1 MEDVRFYEN
10 SWFIAL
16 MIFLCFPLGV
26 YLMWR
31 YAKWDP
37 ASKVSIS
44 SLLMLVFFC
53 AYLVYRP
60 VVSSEMTAQ
69 SQTHESMPS
78 EVAEEVV
85 TPMATLSDDEAAEI
99 KDDLWDEYDL
109 GAPHMIGAR
118 GDTPLLA
125 TSTKNASAI
134 DPHKWAV
141 DYWQVYGVPDA
152 EIYVFDTVN
161 NVTTRLRN
169 NGEDTLGLSIEQREG
184 VDEPEIAGGKSFGG
198 TITVCSYASYDKG
211 GDLVIEDIGKG
222 YN

>member
-44 SLLMLVFFC
+44 FLLLLVC
-53 AYLVYRP
+53 LGVYLVYGP
-60 VVSSEMTAQ
+60 TFGSEMTAQ
-69 SQTHESMPS
+69 SQTHQSMPS
-78 EVAEEVV
+78 QAAKETVPMEV
-85 TPMATLSDDEAAEI
+85 LSDDEAIEI
-99 KDDLWDEYDL
+99 KDDLWGDYDL
-109 GAPHMIGAR
+109 GAPHMIGTR
-118 GDTPLLA
+118 GDTLLLA
-125 TSTKNASAI
+125 TSTKNASAM

-141 DYWQVYGVPDA
+141 EYWQVYGVPDA
-152 EIYVFDTVN
+152 EIYIFDTVN

-169 NGEDTLGLSIEQREG
+169 NGEDSLGLSIEQREG
-184 VDEPEIAGGKSFGG
+184 VYEPEIAEGKSFGG
-198 TITVCSYASYDKG
+198 TITVCSYASRDKD
-211 GDLVIEDIGKG
+211 GDVVIEDIGKD